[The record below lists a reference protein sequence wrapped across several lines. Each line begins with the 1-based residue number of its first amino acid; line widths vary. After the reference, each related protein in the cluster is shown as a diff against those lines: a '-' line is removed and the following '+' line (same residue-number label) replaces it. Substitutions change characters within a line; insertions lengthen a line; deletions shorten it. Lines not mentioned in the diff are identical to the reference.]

1 MQKATVL
8 AMVLVFGAAM
18 AVGTTEAQTPPS
30 QSPLFP
36 TATFTNVQPPAR
48 SFELVQAVVE
58 YAPGSF
64 SAIESVQ
71 YDRYFTVMEGE
82 LTFTIGEKTSA
93 YSAGKNF
100 SVPTGIMARGSNEG
114 RSVAARVYVSG
125 LVPAWADAGDVSRA
139 PESRPSAVA
148 PRTVHSVRLAVRDI
162 PGLIN
167 IVQAGSRYSPGYL
180 TPAHIMNHPNGMV
193 HLEGTTAYE
202 YIDGGR
208 ESYTPGQGGQMYP
221 HRPGAMANRTTT
233 PTAFLLTWLQ
243 TPGTPLTSPLAAPA
257 SAAPATGPI
266 TPPRT
271 GDAGL
276 MAATDS
282 RETVAGLVLLAI
294 VTTSVAL
301 ATKRSFSPSDGKS
314 SLSR

>member
-1 MQKATVL
+1 
-8 AMVLVFGAAM
+8 
-18 AVGTTEAQTPPS
+18 
-30 QSPLFP
+30 
-36 TATFTNVQPPAR
+36 
-48 SFELVQAVVE
+48 LVQAVVE

-64 SAIESVQ
+64 SAIESVP

-82 LTFTIGEKTSA
+82 LTFTTGEKTNVYA
-93 YSAGKNF
+93 AGKNF
-100 SVPTGIMARGSNEG
+100 SVPSGILAKGSNEG
-114 RSVAARVYVSG
+114 RSLAGRVFVSG
-125 LVPAWADAGDVSRA
+125 LVPAWANAGDVTRT

-148 PRTVHSVRLAVRDI
+148 PRTVHSVRLAVREI
-162 PGLIN
+162 PGVIN
-167 IVQAGSRYSPGYL
+167 IVQTGSRYSPGYL
-180 TPAHIMNHPNGMV
+180 TPAHTMNHPNGMV

-202 YIDGGR
+202 YMDGGR

-233 PTAFLLTWLQ
+233 PAAFLLTYLQ
-243 TPGTPLTSPLAAPA
+243 TPGTALTSPATAPA

-282 RETVAGLVLLAI
+282 RERFAGLLLLAI
-294 VTTSVAL
+294 VTTAVAL
-301 ATKRSFSPSDGKS
+301 ATKRSFSRSGA
-314 SLSR
+314 R